1 MLLSQLLVV
10 AAVSCVPGLVGVPLP
25 PCLHVATRLALGL
38 PGFQVSSFFLSKY
51 LLSGSF
57 LKGPQIGLLFICY
70 LFIYGCAVRGIL
82 VP

>member
-10 AAVSCVPGLVGVPLP
+10 AAVSYIPGLVGVPLP
-25 PCLHVATRLALGL
+25 SCLHVATTL
-38 PGFQVSSFFLSKY
+38 PPCLPVSQVSSFY

-57 LKGPQIGLLFICY
+57 LKEPQIGLLFIWY
-70 LFIYGCAVRGIL
+70 LFISGCTVCGIL

>member
-25 PCLHVATRLALGL
+25 PSLHVAMTPPLGL
-38 PGFQVSSFFLSKY
+38 PGSQVSSFFLSKY

-57 LKGPQIGLLFICY
+57 LKEPQIGLLFICY
-70 LFIYGCAVRGIL
+70 LFISGCAVCGIW